1 MFNLT
6 GVTVGSGDILMP
18 LIWVSRAL
26 ALEAW
31 GTPGGVR
38 RALVRGRCHVGSRE
52 PSTPRWAS
60 FGLSVSAGCSLQE
73 ASLSV
78 PDVWSAL
85 LCPDFKVP
93 VGVFP
98 LEIKWQKWMC
108 LCLTL
113 AASVTIFPILWTWSF
128 SGGGEDGRGEGA
140 GRVGTCLKSVQEG
153 QRPPA
158 T

>member
-52 PSTPRWAS
+52 PSTPSGPLLDFPSQLDVHYKKRPCQFRMSGLHCCVLTSRCLLGS
-60 FGLSVSAGCSLQE
+60 F
-73 ASLSV
+73 
-78 PDVWSAL
+78 PW
-85 LCPDFKVP
+85 K
-93 VGVFP
+93 
-98 LEIKWQKWMC
+98 
-108 LCLTL
+108 
-113 AASVTIFPILWTWSF
+113 
-128 SGGGEDGRGEGA
+128 
-140 GRVGTCLKSVQEG
+140 
-153 QRPPA
+153 
-158 T
+158 